1 MDKAP
6 TYVGIDVSKR
16 RLDIHSRPSG
26 ECFAVDYDE
35 EGVAALVVLEAA
47 GGMEVRLA
55 ADLAAAGL
63 DKTRAEVKL
72 CRARDRLAALR
83 EQRSLSFLCRRAW
96 AEGYG

>member
-1 MDKAP
+1 M
-6 TYVGIDVSKR
+6 
-16 RLDIHSRPSG
+16 
-26 ECFAVDYDE
+26 
-35 EGVAALVVLEAA
+35 AALVGRLAALAPAPALIVLEAT

-55 ADLAAAGL
+55 AALAAAGP

-83 EQRSLSFLCRRAW
+83 EQRSLSFLRRRAW